1 MPDMESQRVVRGSS
15 EAVGTM
21 KVLESSLVAVG
32 AMRSGWSSLVAVGT
46 VRVHC
51 SGVVEAICV
60 WILYGC
66 ARSPGVGLG
75 IECSLLR
82 LFACR
87 HRIRFNL
94 INLRIKCNKLCKYKL

>member
-1 MPDMESQRVVRGSS
+1 MPDMESQRVVRGSL
-15 EAVGTM
+15 EAVGPRR
-21 KVLESSLVAVG
+21 VLGSSLVAVG
-32 AMRSGWSSLVAVGT
+32 AMRSWWSSLVAVGT
-46 VRVHC
+46 VGVQC
-51 SGVVEAICV
+51 LGVVEAICV

-94 INLRIKCNKLCKYKL
+94 INLRIKCNKLCEI

>member
-1 MPDMESQRVVRGSS
+1 MPDMESQRVVRGSL

-21 KVLESSLVAVG
+21 RVLESSLVAVG
-32 AMRSGWSSLVAVGT
+32 AMRSWWSSLVAVGT
-46 VRVHC
+46 VGVQC

-94 INLRIKCNKLCKYKL
+94 INLRIKCNKLCEI